1 MKVAVTYES
10 GQIFQ
15 HFGHT
20 EYFKVYEVEDGKVIR
35 SEVVGTDGQGHGAL
49 AGVLNRMQADVLIC
63 GGIGPGAK
71 TALADAGITLYGGVT
86 GETDT
91 AVEQLLNGTLQY
103 NPDVSCTHHDEAHG
117 QAGSCGVHGCGEG
130 HNHEGGGCTGGS
142 CHDDGHSC
150 GHHA

>member
-35 SEVVGTDGQGHGAL
+35 SEVVSTDGQGHGAL

-71 TALADAGITLYGGVT
+71 TALADAGIALYGGVT
-86 GETDT
+86 GEADT

-103 NPDVSCTHHDEAHG
+103 LSLIHILESREKPIENRGNIPPSKL
-117 QAGSCGVHGCGEG
+117 
-130 HNHEGGGCTGGS
+130 
-142 CHDDGHSC
+142 
-150 GHHA
+150 

>member
-117 QAGSCGVHGCGEG
+117 QAGSCGEHGCGEG

-150 GHHA
+150 RHHA

>member
-35 SEVVGTDGQGHGAL
+35 SEVVSTDGQGHGAL

-86 GETDT
+86 GEADT

-117 QAGSCGVHGCGEG
+117 QAGSCGEHGCGEG

-142 CHDDGHSC
+142 CHADGHSC

>member
-103 NPDVSCTHHDEAHG
+103 NPDVPCTHHDEAHG
-117 QAGSCGVHGCGEG
+117 QAGSCGEHGCGEG

-142 CHDDGHSC
+142 CHADGHSC